1 MDQDARNIPAGFRV
15 VYAERGRSVRV
26 PALLARLLGL
36 LIVLGLMIVRLV
48 LFVPLAIF
56 GALALFVTLG
66 VVWVRAKIAR
76 AKAPNGILDGRRN
89 VRVRG

>member
-36 LIVLGLMIVRLV
+36 LIVLGLVIVGLV
-48 LFVPLAIF
+48 
-56 GALALFVTLG
+56 LFVTLG